1 MMAKLRV
8 LLADD
13 HAVVREGLRSLIDA
27 QIDLEVVGEASDGLS
42 ACREAKEL
50 LPDVVIMDVSMP
62 GLTGDQATEQL
73 KRDCPDVKVL
83 ALTVYEDKNHL
94 RKLLKAGASG
104 YVLKLATGEELVR
117 AVRLVATGGI
127 YLDPVL
133 AGKVVDDIVNQDT
146 DGGRPDGLPLTE
158 RESQVVLRVAQGFS
172 NKEIAAQLDISVKTV
187 ETHKLRCMEKL
198 GLKSRAEVVQFAL
211 RQGWLALE

>member
-1 MMAKLRV
+1 MAKLRV

-27 QIDLEVVGEASDGLS
+27 QPDLMVVGEASDGDS
-42 ACREAKEL
+42 ACRKAEEL
-50 LPDVVIMDVSMP
+50 APDVVVMDVSMP
-62 GLTGDQATEQL
+62 GLAGGEATERL
-73 KRDCPDVKVL
+73 KRTRPDVKVL

-104 YVLKLATGEELVR
+104 YILKLATGEELIHALRV
-117 AVRLVATGGI
+117 VAGGGV

-133 AGKVVDDIVNQDT
+133 AQKLVDDIVS
-146 DGGRPDGLPLTE
+146 DGPDASQADAAHLTE
-158 RESQVVLRVAQGFS
+158 RESQVMLRVAQGFS

-187 ETHKLRCMEKL
+187 ETHKLRAMEKL
-198 GLKSRAEVVQFAL
+198 GLRSRADVVQFAL
-211 RQGWLALE
+211 RNGWLAQG